1 MSTDTDSVDL
11 VDDLTVGY
19 IAQAALLAALTAA
32 LAQISFPYP
41 LSPAP
46 VTMQVFGVFLAG
58 IVLGPVWGGVTMVL
72 YLTLGAIGL
81 PVFAGGG
88 AGLGTLLGPTGGYLL
103 SYPFA
108 AALIGALVHRG
119 TGLRD
124 PADVPT
130 VTVAA
135 ALVAGTL
142 LIYAGGAVGLML
154 VASYGVTEAV
164 IAGGV
169 VFFPAE
175 AVKIAAA
182 VAVAASGALP
192 TR

>member
-11 VDDLTVGY
+11 VDDLTVGFL
-19 IAQAALLAALTAA
+19 AQAALLAALTAA
-32 LAQISFPYP
+32 LAQVSFQYP

-58 IVLGPVWGGVTMVL
+58 IVLGPVWGAVTLVL
-72 YLTLGAIGL
+72 YLAVGAIGL
-81 PVFAGGG
+81 PVFALGG
-88 AGLGTLLGPTGGYLL
+88 AGPGTLFGATGGYLL

-108 AALIGALVHRG
+108 AALVGAIVHRG
-119 TGLRD
+119 TDLRD
-124 PADVPT
+124 PAT
-130 VTVAA
+130 VSIPVVTA

-142 LIYAGGAVGLML
+142 LIYAGGVAGLMA
-154 VASYGVTEAV
+154 VAGYGLSGAV
-164 IAGGV
+164 VGGAV

-182 VAVAASGALP
+182 VAVARSGQLP